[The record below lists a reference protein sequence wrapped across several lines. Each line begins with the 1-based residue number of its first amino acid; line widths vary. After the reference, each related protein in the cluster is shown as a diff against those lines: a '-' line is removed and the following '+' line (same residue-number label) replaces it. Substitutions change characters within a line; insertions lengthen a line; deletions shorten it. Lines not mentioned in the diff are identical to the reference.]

1 VSRSMRLERMPMPET
16 WLCVLARDPA
26 AAKTRLSGVLEQAAR
41 ADLAIAMLVDVLAA
55 ASDVAFAR
63 RLVVTESELV
73 RGIARSAGAESF
85 YVRASGTND
94 AATAAVSHVLK
105 EAAARVLLLAADVP
119 YLVASDLELL
129 LAEDAAV
136 VIAPDRHR
144 RGTNALLLAP
154 PSVISPAFGA
164 DSFRA
169 HQEGARRAA
178 AEARIVTSRG
188 LATDVDDPED
198 LQLLRRKP
206 GLGRHTSELLN
217 SVAFSAASLR

>member
-1 VSRSMRLERMPMPET
+1 MRDT
-16 WLCVLARDPA
+16 WLCILARDPA
-26 AAKTRLSGVLEQAAR
+26 AAKTRLSGVLGPASR
-41 ADLAIAMLVDVLAA
+41 ADLAIAMLEDVLAA
-55 ASDVAFAR
+55 ASDVTFAR

-73 RGIARSAGAESF
+73 SGVARSAGAESF

-94 AATAAVSHVLK
+94 AASAAVGQVAG
-105 EAAARVLLLAADVP
+105 EGAARVLLLAADLP

-129 LAEDAAV
+129 LAVDAPV

-169 HQEGARRAA
+169 HREGARRASA
-178 AEARIVTSRG
+178 HARIVTSRG
-188 LATDVDDPED
+188 LATDVDDPDD
-198 LQLLRRKP
+198 LGLLRREP
-206 GLGRHTSELLN
+206 GLGRRTSELLN

>member
-1 VSRSMRLERMPMPET
+1 MPET

-41 ADLAIAMLVDVLAA
+41 ADLAVAMLEDVLAA
-55 ASDVAFAR
+55 ARDVAFAR
-63 RLVVTESELV
+63 RMVVTESDLV
-73 RGIARSAGAESF
+73 RGIARTTGVDSLYA
-85 YVRASGTND
+85 RASGTND
-94 AATAAVSHVLK
+94 AATAAVGHVVG
-105 EAAARVLLLAADVP
+105 EGAARVLLLAADLP

-129 LAEDAAV
+129 LAEDAPV

-154 PSVISPAFGA
+154 PSVIAPAFGA
-164 DSFRA
+164 DSFNA
-169 HQEGARRAA
+169 HRERARRAS

-198 LQLLRRKP
+198 LRLVLREPGPGRRTGRLL
-206 GLGRHTSELLN
+206 S

>member
-1 VSRSMRLERMPMPET
+1 MQLERMPMHDT
-16 WLCVLARDPA
+16 WLCILARDPA
-26 AAKTRLSGVLEQAAR
+26 AAKTRLSGVLGPASR
-41 ADLAIAMLVDVLAA
+41 ADLAVAMLEDVLAA
-55 ASDVAFAR
+55 ASDVTFAR
-63 RLVVTESELV
+63 RLVVTESDLV
-73 RGIARSAGAESF
+73 RGVARSAGAESF

-94 AATAAVSHVLK
+94 AASAAVRQVAG
-105 EAAARVLLLAADVP
+105 EGAARLLLLAADLP

-129 LAEDAAV
+129 LAEDAPV

-154 PSVISPAFGA
+154 PSVISPAFGE

-169 HQEGARRAA
+169 HREGARRASSDS
-178 AEARIVTSRG
+178 RIVTSRG

-198 LQLLRRKP
+198 LQLLRREP
-206 GLGRHTSELLN
+206 GVGRRTSELLN